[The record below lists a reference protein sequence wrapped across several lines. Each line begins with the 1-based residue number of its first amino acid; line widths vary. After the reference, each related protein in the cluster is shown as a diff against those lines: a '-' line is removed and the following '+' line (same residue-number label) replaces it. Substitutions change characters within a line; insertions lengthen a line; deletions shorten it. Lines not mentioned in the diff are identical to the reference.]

1 MAIAALEAATSVLIV
16 SNAIP
21 AGTVTELV
29 AFSRTVPGKMNYAS
43 AGVGSVAHL
52 NFEVFKDAT
61 GMEAIH
67 IPYKGGGQGIADVV
81 AGHVPMMI
89 TSVQATKSLVESGQ
103 IKALAVKSLAR
114 YPSIPALPTHAGSGV
129 EGCGQGFGVWFSP
142 FC

>member
-16 SNAIP
+16 SNTTP

-89 TSVQATKSLVESGQ
+89 TSVQGTKSLVESGQ
-103 IKALAVKSLAR
+103 IKAFAVTSIAR
-114 YPSIPALPTHAGSGV
+114 SPAMPAGSTIAEARV
-129 EGCGQGFGVWFSP
+129 ERAD
-142 FC
+142 